1 MKTCIFCNIA
11 QHQLTAD
18 LLYEDQNILAFKD
31 IAPKAPVH
39 FLIIPKKHIA
49 TLNEVQDFH
58 TIAQMTETAV
68 QLAKQQQIAASG
80 YRLLMNCNQ
89 QAGQEVFH
97 IHLHLLGGKKLGSI
111 G

>member
-1 MKTCIFCNIA
+1 MEPCIFCKIA
-11 QHQLTAD
+11 QHQLATD
-18 LLYEDQNILAFKD
+18 VLYEDQNILAFKD

-39 FLIIPKKHIA
+39 LLIIPKKHIA

-58 TIAQMTETAV
+58 IMAQMMATAV